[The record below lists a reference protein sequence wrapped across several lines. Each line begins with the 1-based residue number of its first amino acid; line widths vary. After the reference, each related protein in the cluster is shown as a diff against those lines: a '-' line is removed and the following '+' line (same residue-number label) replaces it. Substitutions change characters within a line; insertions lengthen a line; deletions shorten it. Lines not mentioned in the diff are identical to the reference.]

1 MFSCYYFIF
10 FFVVRM
16 SFVCLA
22 DVQDFWIL
30 LWINIYKY
38 KYINVQTLI
47 SLNIDIASGNV

>member
-1 MFSCYYFIF
+1 
-10 FFVVRM
+10 M